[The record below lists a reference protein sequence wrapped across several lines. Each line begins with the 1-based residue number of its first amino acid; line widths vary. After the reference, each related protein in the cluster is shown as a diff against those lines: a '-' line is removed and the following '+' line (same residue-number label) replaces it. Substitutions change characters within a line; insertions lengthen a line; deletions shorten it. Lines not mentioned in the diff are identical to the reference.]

1 MHLQSVSKPP
11 ISGPLLAVAGALAL
25 AACGAASDDGAV
37 LEGFLGTSIAEEP
50 RAALVGR
57 DVLAAGGTAADA
69 AVAVYFTLAV
79 TLPTAASLGGG
90 GACLIQDRATGTLEA
105 LEFLAT
111 PPPRFTNASA
121 PADTVAPANPRG
133 MFALHARYG
142 RRDWAELLAPAE
154 RFARDGHA
162 VSRATA
168 MALAAAAPTVDAD
181 PTLSRLFTAADGTP
195 LREGMTLRQI
205 ELGALLTAI
214 RSRGPGGLYG
224 GPLGRQFVDSL
235 PAGNQLTTDD
245 MRAVR
250 PRFRDA
256 LQLPAGDAVAA
267 FLPPP
272 VVGGTVAGQVWAAL
286 GEGPFDPSGVRQ
298 VGTARAAAGAVGD
311 WARSD
316 GNTAVPLPD
325 LVGDARIAALAAAPQ
340 QVPPR
345 AVPAALATGGTLAGT
360 TAGTAFVT
368 ADLAGQVV
376 ACAVTMHRP
385 LGAGA
390 AASGVVLS
398 AAPDPAVPVPL
409 SAMLLVNRNVQTTS
423 FAAAAAGPADL
434 LPPVAHAVIS
444 GGAAPAAALAAPRVL
459 YDPAADVVLVEAG
472 AGQAGAAVAAA
483 GYTTRVVDGLGRVA
497 VLSCPDGLPRSFAC
511 AFANDPRGPG
521 LAAATE

>member
-1 MHLQSVSKPP
+1 MHLQSPRNRP
-11 ISGPLLAVAGALAL
+11 ISRLSRAFLAAGTLTL
-25 AACGAASDDGAV
+25 AACTSPNEDGAV

-57 DVLAAGGTAADA
+57 DVLADGGTAADA

-90 GACLIQDRATGTLEA
+90 GACLVQDRASETLEA
-105 LEFLAT
+105 IEFLAK
-111 PPPRFTNASA
+111 PPARLTADP
-121 PADTVAPANPRG
+121 PAADSVAPANPRG

-154 RFARDGHA
+154 RFARDGHP

-168 MALAAAAPTVDAD
+168 TALAGAASTIAAD
-181 PTLSRLFTAADGTP
+181 PSLSRLFTAADGSV
-195 LREGMTLRQI
+195 LREGMALRQI
-205 ELGALLTAI
+205 ELGSLLTAI
-214 RSRGPGGLYG
+214 RGRGPGGLYG

-235 PAGNQLTTDD
+235 PAGNQLSIAD

-256 LQLPAGDAVAA
+256 LLVADGDDTMA

-272 VVGGTVAGQVWAAL
+272 VVGGTLAGQVWATL
-286 GEGPFDPSGVRQ
+286 GETRFDPSGVRQ
-298 VGTARAAAGAVGD
+298 VNAARAAAAAVPQ
-311 WARSD
+311 WARRD

-325 LVGDARIAALAAAPQ
+325 LIGDVSISALAAAPQ
-340 QVPPR
+340 R
-345 AVPAALATGGTLAGT
+345 APARSAPAVANTTLAGT
-360 TAGTAFVT
+360 TAGTSFVT

-385 LGAGA
+385 MGAGA
-390 AASGVVLS
+390 AANGIVLS
-398 AAPDPAVPVPL
+398 AVPDPILPAPL
-409 SAMLLVNRNVQTTS
+409 SAMLVVNRNVQTTS

-434 LPPVAHAVIS
+434 LPPIARAVIDT
-444 GGAAPAAALAAPRVL
+444 GATPAAALATPRVL
-459 YDPAADVVLVEAG
+459 YDPTADIVLVEPAATAAAAAVSG
-472 AGQAGAAVAAA
+472 AGYV
-483 GYTTRVVDGLGRVA
+483 TRPADALGRVA